1 MASIVQSHKGK
12 VLNTDLSSVWDQ
24 KRFIQ
29 TPMPKNHAKEMNLK
43 MVINFREILVKK
55 NTLWIQSTFSSL
67 NQA

>member
-24 KRFIQ
+24 KRFIR
-29 TPMPKNHAKEMNLK
+29 TPIPKNHAKEMNLK

-55 NTLWIQSTFSSL
+55 KIPFGFNLLFPH
-67 NQA
+67 